1 MTENNERAAYSI
13 RRAAASPSPTT
24 PSLPSSG
31 IAFRS
36 KADCDNAI
44 HDLGETNGSTLETP
58 CQNPKFPPSA
68 APHVLCLASV
78 DDRFGERLRGLLRQ
92 IVANPARNEPVL
104 VSPREFAAIGCG
116 VGMGRAVGVAFHG
129 NCRYCDDGPLSEF
142 LFQIVVFPLA
152 VGEVE
157 PPAVIVDHDGGR
169 GQGCRRPP
177 SCGRRSRRRSPIWAR
192 LAARCASKSRAGF
205 CRTRHRRARWRDDE
219 G

>member
-68 APHVLCLASV
+68 APHVLRLASV

-129 NCRYCDDGPLSEF
+129 DRGYCDDGPLGEF

-157 PPAVIVDHDGGR
+157 PPAVIVDHDGDVVR
-169 GQGCRRPP
+169 VVE
-177 SCGRRSRRRSPIWAR
+177 GRRVSRSFSAMSQ
-192 LAARCASKSRAGF
+192 ASSVCLSGL
-205 CRTRHRRARWRDDE
+205 W
-219 G
+219 